1 MHQLSEPRPVAAT
14 RKVPEVSKP
23 RSGQRSGGLSGHS
36 CPPPL
41 LVSFV
46 SGVFGLRG
54 WRWEGS
60 WVADGEG
67 EACLAPVETA
77 ASSAGT
83 GQALRETV
91 RELSF
96 PGRDYQFFTRK

>member
-1 MHQLSEPRPVAAT
+1 MLRPSLALAALCLAFQQHAGT
-14 RKVPEVSKP
+14 DRT
-23 RSGQRSGGLSGHS
+23 L
-36 CPPPL
+36 
-41 LVSFV
+41 
-46 SGVFGLRG
+46 
-54 WRWEGS
+54 
-60 WVADGEG
+60 EG

-96 PGRDYQFFTRK
+96 PGQDYQFFTRK